1 MAEEGGLERLLGF
14 CELYNWL
21 ASDSSDSRDGRN
33 SVAVNERGQSKQ
45 GKQDLRSFEHERKRP
60 KCPSRKA
67 VTARKCRLKKKK
79 FLEYLE
85 SDVARLSAENARLKQ
100 SLEGQSS
107 LVCSLRKE
115 VNYLKGVL
123 ANNKEISMLIKSI
136 HNTGLPITSSLRK
149 QSPSNRMQST
159 ADHNFVCT
167 RSDSSTAT
175 SCSGL
180 FDKDSATLASDD
192 KNQQVAIIDDVTPF
206 LSMPPDDTLDLPLL
220 SPSEMDPYDT
230 EFSDCYS
237 VQPSTFNSPVAGCA
251 AGDELFM
258 DAGVCLHVSKRR
270 VSLEFCSICS
280 SNALSTWEDM
290 DAVN

>member
-1 MAEEGGLERLLGF
+1 MKCRLPGF

-21 ASDSSDSRDGRN
+21 ASDSSDSRDGRD
-33 SVAVNERGQSKQ
+33 SVAVNERGQAKE
-45 GKQDLRSFEHERKRP
+45 GKLDLGSFEHERKRP

-67 VTARKCRLKKKK
+67 VTARMCRLKKK
-79 FLEYLE
+79 FLEHLE

-192 KNQQVAIIDDVTPF
+192 KNQQVAIIDDVSLF
-206 LSMPPDDTLDLPLL
+206 LSMSPDDTLDLPLL
-220 SPSEMDPYDT
+220 SPSDMDSYDT
-230 EFSDCYS
+230 EFSGCYS
-237 VQPSTFNSPVAGCA
+237 VQSSTFNSPVAGCA

-258 DAGVCLHVSKRR
+258 DAGVCLHVSKR
-270 VSLEFCSICS
+270 V
-280 SNALSTWEDM
+280 
-290 DAVN
+290 